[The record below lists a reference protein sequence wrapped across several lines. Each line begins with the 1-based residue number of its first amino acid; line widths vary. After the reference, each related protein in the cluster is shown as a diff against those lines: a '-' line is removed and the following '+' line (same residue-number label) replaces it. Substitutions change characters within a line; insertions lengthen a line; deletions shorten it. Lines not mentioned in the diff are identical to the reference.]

1 MFLLYWYI
9 WNAAMMYWQ
18 LCSRCDYILFIKS
31 LKNHFLTFDCDN
43 ETSRKILLDLFYTIN
58 KQSRIKD
65 K

>member
-1 MFLLYWYI
+1 MI
-9 WNAAMMYWQ
+9 YWQ
-18 LCSRCDYILFIKS
+18 LCWRCDYILFIKS
-31 LKNHFLTFDCDN
+31 LKKHFLTFDCDN